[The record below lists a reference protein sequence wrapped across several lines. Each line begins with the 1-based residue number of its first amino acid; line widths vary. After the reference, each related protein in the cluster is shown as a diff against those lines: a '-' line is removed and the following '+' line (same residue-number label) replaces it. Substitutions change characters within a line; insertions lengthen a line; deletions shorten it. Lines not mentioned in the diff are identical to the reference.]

1 MSYHHHPRASSL
13 LPTESHHSSGF
24 TPSMQRLMD
33 KQREYEAFYKI
44 HQQSQQLLDFLS
56 QFSDQYMVLD
66 GGSEGQSRV
75 QRWRSL
81 THCWLGVPRDHATR
95 RVGKGAARPD
105 FGVLTVVLFPAVG
118 DVVEHWQTA
127 FRATHLALASLEQQ
141 RKEAE
146 ASETSTHNLL
156 PERLVRIPVATP
168 NEVDDPAAAS
178 YDPAES
184 SS

>member
-66 GGSEGQSRV
+66 GGSE
-75 QRWRSL
+75 
-81 THCWLGVPRDHATR
+81 
-95 RVGKGAARPD
+95 
-105 FGVLTVVLFPAVG
+105 AVG

-146 ASETSTHNLL
+146 ANETSTHNLL

-168 NEVDDPAAAS
+168 NEVVDPAAAS
-178 YDPAES
+178 YNPAES

>member
-66 GGSEGQSRV
+66 GGSE
-75 QRWRSL
+75 
-81 THCWLGVPRDHATR
+81 
-95 RVGKGAARPD
+95 
-105 FGVLTVVLFPAVG
+105 AVG